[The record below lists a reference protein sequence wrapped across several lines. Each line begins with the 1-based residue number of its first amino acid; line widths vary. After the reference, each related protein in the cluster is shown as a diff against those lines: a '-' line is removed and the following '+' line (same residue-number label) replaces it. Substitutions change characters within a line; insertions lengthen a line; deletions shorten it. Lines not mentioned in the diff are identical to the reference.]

1 MEQKE
6 RSWVQTIIIAVPLTV
21 AIVLAVLMAYVELT
35 NFDALIHGLEIFGKK
50 LTKVIKEYLDLVGR
64 LFIEYSVRVG

>member
-1 MEQKE
+1 MKKE
-6 RSWVQTIIIAVPLTV
+6 RRSRVSAVIIAVPLIV

>member
-6 RSWVQTIIIAVPLTV
+6 RSWVRTIIIAVPLTV
-21 AIVLAVLMAYVELT
+21 AIILAVLMAYVELT
-35 NFDALIHGLEIFGKK
+35 NFDALIDGLEIFGKK